1 MGNNNTPTRPP
12 LHALINT
19 HDFAAAAEATYS
31 PKAWAFL
38 SSAATDLHSKR
49 RNASAY
55 ADISLRPRVLRDVS
69 AVDTSALVLGRRVRA
84 PVFCSPTSLGR
95 LFHRDGEL
103 ALGRAC
109 ARLGVP
115 QCVSTSASFP
125 LPDIVAAVRAAEAQ
139 ARAGGRRQDD
149 VPVFFQ
155 LYVDKNRARSAALL
169 AEAAALGVAAVFLTV
184 DAPVAGK
191 READERAAPSPRDAR
206 SMRTPMAPDG
216 GSGSS
221 SSSRSNSS
229 STGGGGGGAIG
240 RVMGSYVDASV
251 SWADLAWVRA
261 ACPGVPLVLK
271 GVQTAADAVAAA
283 DAGVDAIL
291 VSNHGGRSVDTA
303 PAPVCVLLELHRC
316 CPEVFGRLEV
326 YVDGGLSRGTDV
338 FKALCLGAR
347 AVGLGRGVLYGLAYG
362 EEGVQR
368 YVEILIDEL
377 ETTMKLC
384 GVTSIDQ
391 LHPGLVNTLA
401 LDPFIPSS
409 MGHPYAKWPPEPRNT
424 KL

>member
-1 MGNNNTPTRPP
+1 MGKQTTPSQPDAAPAPARPP
-12 LHALINT
+12 LQALINT
-19 HDFAAAAEATYS
+19 HDFVAAAEATYS

-38 SSAATDLHSKR
+38 SSAATDLHTKR

-55 ADISLRPRVLRDVS
+55 ADITLRPRVLRDVS
-69 AVDTSALVLGRRVRA
+69 AVSTSATVLGRRVRA
-84 PVFCSPTSLGR
+84 PIFCSPTSLGR
-95 LFHRDGEL
+95 LFHRDGEK

-125 LPDIVAAVRAAEAQ
+125 LPDIVAAVREAAA
-139 ARAGGRRQDD
+139 AAAAGRDD

-206 SMRTPMAPDG
+206 SLRTPMAPAA
-216 GSGSS
+216 SG
-221 SSSRSNSS
+221 NG
-229 STGGGGGGAIG
+229 GGGGGGAIG
-240 RVMGSYVDASV
+240 RIMGSYVDASV
-251 SWADLAWVRA
+251 SWRDLAWLRA

-303 PAPVCVLLELHRC
+303 PAPICVLLELHRC
-316 CPEVFGRLEV
+316 CPDVFRRLEV
-326 YVDGGLSRGTDV
+326 YVDGGISRGTDV

-384 GVTSIDQ
+384 GVTSVDQ

-401 LDPFIPSS
+401 LDPLIPSS
-409 MGHPYAKWPPEPRNT
+409 MDGHPYAKWPSEPRNS